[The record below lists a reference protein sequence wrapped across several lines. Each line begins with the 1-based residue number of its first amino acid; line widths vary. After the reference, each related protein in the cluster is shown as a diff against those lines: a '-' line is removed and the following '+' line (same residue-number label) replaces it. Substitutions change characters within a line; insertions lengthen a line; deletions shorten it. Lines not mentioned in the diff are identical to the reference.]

1 MKQITYIAAL
11 TVSALLFSSPVT
23 AKDYGH
29 LYNGLEKEISQVSD
43 PDIPSLRISIAE
55 VGGKGDGIFL
65 NTDAFQSAIDSLEA
79 RGGGHL
85 DVPQGLWLTGP
96 IRLKDRIDLHLDDNA
111 VILLTPDKR
120 QHVKDGARR
129 AVPGISAEKVSDIS
143 ISGNGVID
151 GNGKYW
157 RYAKKSKMSSTEWK
171 DLTDMG
177 GTVEG
182 SNWFPY
188 GLNHFNSLTASPKD
202 EENLRAHMINFNHC
216 RNVKISGVTVKDSP
230 RFHIMITRCSNV
242 IVDSV
247 SVRCPWNAQN
257 GDGIDIG
264 NSNTVLVHACRVDV
278 GDDGICLKGGSG
290 EKGLKSGPCRD
301 ILVCNCKVL
310 RAHGGF
316 VMGSDISGGAQN
328 IFVRDCVFDGTDV
341 GLRFKSA
348 IGRGGH
354 TENIFISDIVM
365 VGIRGAAI
373 EFNCDYADITY
384 KNNSASD
391 VRDIAF
397 APDFANMD
405 IRRVTCRECKWAVS
419 AAGIQGIK
427 AVHDIKISDCTF
439 FHNGKEAFDIDEKT
453 ADIGIS
459 DTRCFSFDY

>member
-1 MKQITYIAAL
+1 MKHYTLFAVL
-11 TVSALLFSSPVT
+11 TASALLFLNQAA
-23 AKDYGH
+23 AKDYTS
-29 LYNGLEKEISQVSD
+29 LYKGLEKDITTVTD
-43 PDIPSLRISIAE
+43 PVIPAFRISITEA
-55 VGGKGDGIFL
+55 GGKGDGISL
-65 NTDAFQSAIDSLEA
+65 NTEAFQAAIDSLAA

-85 DVPQGLWLTGP
+85 DVPRGIWLTGP
-96 IRLKDRIDLHLDDNA
+96 IRLKDRVDLHLDDNT
-111 VILLTPDKR
+111 VILLTPDKTR
-120 QHVKDGARR
+120 HVKEGAKR
-129 AVPGISAEKVSDIS
+129 AASGISAEKASDIS
-143 ISGNGVID
+143 ISGGGVID

-157 RYAKKSKMSSTEWK
+157 RYAKKSKMSTVEWK

-177 GTVEG
+177 GLVED

-188 GLNHFNSLTASPKD
+188 NLRHFDNLTASPKD
-202 EENLRAHMINFNHC
+202 EENLRAHMINFNRC
-216 RNVKISGVTVKDSP
+216 KNVKISGVTVKDSP

-264 NSNTVLVHACRVDV
+264 NSSTVLVNACRVDV

-316 VMGSDISGGAQN
+316 VMGSDISGGAEN
-328 IFVRDCVFDGTDV
+328 IFVRNCVFDGTDV

-354 TENIFISDIVM
+354 TSDIFINDIVM

-373 EFNCDYADITY
+373 EFSCDYADITY

-391 VRDIAF
+391 VRDLAF
-397 APDFANMD
+397 APDFADMD
-405 IRRVTCRECKWAVS
+405 IRRVICRECKWAVS
-419 AAGIQGIK
+419 AKGIPGIK
-427 AVHDIKISDCTF
+427 AVHDIRISDCTF
-439 FHNGKEAFDIDEKT
+439 FHNGKEAFDIDKET